1 VVPWYQPEGTRT
13 ANATRRDVRDAPPW
27 LERLIDL
34 LPELRPVVTMGVR
47 ACQGWMFLLATDSKI
62 PLLPT
67 LVLPH
72 CSPRNLAGRP
82 DDKALIVAGMRRAA
96 KTIEDASR
104 HR

>member
-1 VVPWYQPEGTRT
+1 
-13 ANATRRDVRDAPPW
+13 
-27 LERLIDL
+27 
-34 LPELRPVVTMGVR
+34 
-47 ACQGWMFLLATDSKI
+47 MFLLATDSKI

-67 LVLPH
+67 LVLQH

-96 KTIEDASR
+96 KAIEDASR